1 MTQPL
6 VTPGSKENQEQYH
19 WTFTGRV
26 MVVDQGARFALQDAF
41 KSFMELNTFAV
52 VSFDP
57 MNRLA
62 QKDDLHTVDEF
73 QIVPNITLGNGQ
85 PVTRYDCLNET
96 TSATLK
102 PLAKTIASTYATRKK
117 ESGPNA
123 ILIEPTIGSVALDT
137 IDGLNQV
144 DWLLL
149 DELNNNAAILQ
160 NGARIL
166 KSTLL
171 VDVRIPFQPTLEGQ
185 ADFTIINYLLNDYG
199 FRFFRF
205 ESTLF
210 KTDLPTD
217 THLEKK
223 QFSDTLISNALFIP
237 TDERLQQM
245 APNDLLKLGFILHT
259 VYKCKDTAYKM
270 LDLVDK
276 ELATEYLIA
285 EGFLWPV
292 DEDET
297 EFTLTASY
305 SPDIWAEDAVL

>member
-26 MVVDQGARFALQDAF
+26 MVVDQGARFALQDTF

-62 QKDDLHTVDEF
+62 QKDDLHTIEEF

-102 PLAKTIASTYATRKK
+102 PLPETIANTYATEKK
-117 ESGPNA
+117 ESGPNS
-123 ILIEPTIGSVALDT
+123 ILIQPVINSVALDT
-137 IDGLNQV
+137 IDGLSQV

-149 DELNNNAAILQ
+149 DELNNNTAILQ
-160 NGARIL
+160 HGARTI
-166 KSTLL
+166 KNSLL
-171 VDVRIPFQPTLEGQ
+171 IDARIPFQPTHEGQ
-185 ADFTIINYLLNDYG
+185 ADFTVINYLLQDYG

-205 ESTLF
+205 ENTLF
-210 KTDLPTD
+210 KTHLPTD
-217 THLEKK
+217 TYLEKK

-259 VYKCKDTAYKM
+259 AYKCKDTAYKM
-270 LDLVDK
+270 LSYVDADL
-276 ELATEYLIA
+276 AREYLIA

-292 DEDET
+292 DHEET
-297 EFTLTASY
+297 EFVLTESY
-305 SPDIWAEDAVL
+305 SPDIWADEVAL